1 MLRFDL
7 ATLFAFA
14 GLYLL
19 LLFGV
24 AYVTERGWVPR
35 RLASHPLVYALSLGV
50 YASTW
55 TYYGSVGFA
64 EKQGL
69 LFITIYLGVSL
80 AFCLAPVMLLPILRL
95 CRTYRLT
102 SVADLFAFR
111 FHSRIAGVL
120 VTSLALAGAL
130 PYIALQIRAV
140 AQSTEVLS
148 RTESP
153 DVLALWFCVM
163 LIVFSVIFGAR
174 HVTLREKHPGLIT
187 AMAFESALKCIAL
200 LLVAGFSVYHIFG
213 GWHGLNAWLH
223 AHPQSLSNLIRP
235 ARQGPWFSLLFLTF
249 AASFLLPRMYHMLF
263 TENPHDKGLF
273 TAAWAQPFF
282 LFLLCLAIPPL
293 LWCAQAMRPPTSP
306 DFYVI
311 GLAAMSHSPWLAV
324 LTYLGGISAAS
335 AMVIVSTLALSS
347 MVVNHLILPV
357 FRLPSRASLYRSLL
371 WVRRLVIAVVIL
383 AAYGFYALLGHSGG
397 LVGWG
402 LVSFLAMA
410 QFIPGIAGV
419 LLWPRATRAG
429 FICGVAG
436 GGTIWL
442 ATALIPPLIGSTALV
457 WLGIG
462 GLGPVGGSAIFWSL
476 AVNVMLFVGVSL
488 FTEPS
493 TREMRAADACRQR
506 TPSLAPMPVLAGS
519 PRQFVEQLSQVMDA
533 PSARTEVRTALHD
546 LGLSWSERRPDR
558 LFRLREQIERNL
570 TGMIGPVLAG
580 MIVDERLRIDP
591 DARAALAQSVRLIE
605 ERLERSRVRLRGLTA
620 ELDQVRRYH
629 RQIIEDLPLGVCAV
643 TEGARVVRW
652 NAAMQRLTGIAA
664 EAVLGQ
670 DVAHLPAPWGEA
682 LDGLLRGDQP
692 HLHRRS
698 LDTAGGRRWYSL
710 HKAQLEAPV
719 ANAGEDTVML
729 VEDTTEVQRL
739 ERKLAHSERLA
750 SIGRLAAGVAHE
762 IGNPVTGIACLAQE
776 LDSEALQADQVRES
790 ARDILH
796 QTGRINRI
804 VQSLVSF
811 AHGGTGGG
819 GAGDA
824 GQSQALDD
832 VIGEAVHLVRLS
844 REARTMRF
852 EVGLD
857 QGLSVSGDRLRLVQI
872 FVNLLVNAVDACGG
886 EGTITIDGRRDGGV
900 AEVVVA
906 DDGPG
911 ISDAIRDKVLEPFF
925 TTKPVGSGT
934 GLGLHLVYTI
944 VQDLGGELLLDRAR
958 RGARVRVRLK
968 AADAALTR
976 QSEAMLSDGT
986 HSHH

>member
-1 MLRFDL
+1 MQHFGLT
-7 ATLFAFA
+7 TLFAFA
-14 GLYLL
+14 CLYLL
-19 LLFGV
+19 LLFSV
-24 AYVTERGWVPR
+24 AWVTERGWVPR
-35 RLASHPLVYALSLGV
+35 RLANHPLVYALSLGV

-69 LFITIYLGVSL
+69 LFITIYLGVTL
-80 AFCLAPVMLLPILRL
+80 AFCLAPVMLMPILRL
-95 CRTYRLT
+95 SRTYRLT

-111 FHSRIAGVL
+111 FHSRIAGAL
-120 VTSLALAGAL
+120 VTVLALAGTL

-140 AQSTEVLS
+140 AESTEVLS
-148 RTESP
+148 RSESP
-153 DVLALWFCVM
+153 QMLALWFCVM

-187 AMAFESALKCIAL
+187 AMAFESLLKCVAL
-200 LLVAGFSVYHIFG
+200 LVVAWVSVHEIFG
-213 GWHGLNAWLH
+213 GWHGLNGWLK
-223 AHPQSLSNLIRP
+223 AHPGSLSALIRP
-235 ARQGPWFSLLFLTF
+235 ARQGPWFSMLFLTF

-263 TENPHDKGLF
+263 TENPHDRGLL
-273 TAAWAQPFF
+273 TAAWAQPLF

-293 LWCAQAMRPPTSP
+293 LWAAQAMHPPTSP

-311 GLAAMSHSPWLAV
+311 GLAAMSHSAWLAV
-324 LTYLGGISAAS
+324 LTYIGGISAAS

-347 MVVNHLILPV
+347 MVLNHLILPV
-357 FRLPSRASLYRSLL
+357 FHLPVRAGLYRSLL
-371 WVRRLVIAVVIL
+371 WVRRLVIAAIIL
-383 AAYGFYALLGHSGG
+383 AAYVFYALLGRSGG

-402 LVSFLAMA
+402 LVSFLAMT
-410 QFIPGIAGV
+410 QFIPGIVGV
-419 LLWPRATRAG
+419 LLWQRATRAG
-429 FICGVAG
+429 FIAGVAG
-436 GGTIWL
+436 GGVVWL
-442 ATALIPPLIGSTALV
+442 ATALVPPLTGSTALV

-476 AVNVMLFVGVSL
+476 AINVMLFVGVSL

-493 TREMRAADACRQR
+493 PREMRAADAFRQR
-506 TPSLAPMPVLAGS
+506 APGLAPVPVLARS
-519 PRQFVEQLSQVMDA
+519 PRQFVEQLAQVLDTRT
-533 PSARTEVRTALHD
+533 ARSEVRTALHD

-570 TGMIGPVLAG
+570 TGMIGPVMAG

-591 DARAALAQSVRLIE
+591 DARAALTQSVRLIE

-664 EAVLGQ
+664 GAALGH
-670 DVAHLPAPWGEA
+670 DVADLPAPWGEA
-682 LDGLLRGDQP
+682 LGGLLHGERP
-692 HLHRRS
+692 HLHRQP
-698 LDTAGGRRWYSL
+698 LDTSEGRRWYSL

-776 LDSEALQADQVRES
+776 LHDEGLTEEQVRES
-790 ARDILH
+790 AGDILQ
-796 QTGRINRI
+796 QTRRIDRI

-811 AHGGTGGG
+811 AHGGSGGG
-819 GAGDA
+819 EPQ
-824 GQSQALDD
+824 QSLALDEL
-832 VIGEAVHLVRLS
+832 IAEALHLVRLG
-844 REARTMRF
+844 REARTMHF
-852 EVGLD
+852 ELKLDEGLR
-857 QGLSVSGDRLRLVQI
+857 VSGDRLRLVQV

-886 EGTITIDGRRDGGV
+886 EGSVTVEGRHSAGRV
-900 AEVVVA
+900 EVVVA

-911 ISDAIRDKVLEPFF
+911 ISDAIRDKILEPFF
-925 TTKPVGSGT
+925 TTKPVGRGT

-944 VQDLGGELLLDRAR
+944 VQDLGGELLLDKAR
-958 RGARVRVRLK
+958 RGARVRVRLRPPQEQPEE
-968 AADAALTR
+968 ALPI
-976 QSEAMLSDGT
+976 DGT